1 MIMMVMMSRAIKKN
15 DQFWREVSDVRKRL
29 RGSPGG
35 GGEGS
40 DQYCMCL
47 KTSISDNCQSRT
59 KVNAM
64 VILKMCG
71 WEGFILYAT
80 NMVTM
85 MMIILLS
92 IGDDGNAVIDIT
104 GMRNNTVM
112 KTWC

>member
-1 MIMMVMMSRAIKKN
+1 
-15 DQFWREVSDVRKRL
+15 
-29 RGSPGG
+29 
-35 GGEGS
+35 
-40 DQYCMCL
+40 
-47 KTSISDNCQSRT
+47 
-59 KVNAM
+59 M